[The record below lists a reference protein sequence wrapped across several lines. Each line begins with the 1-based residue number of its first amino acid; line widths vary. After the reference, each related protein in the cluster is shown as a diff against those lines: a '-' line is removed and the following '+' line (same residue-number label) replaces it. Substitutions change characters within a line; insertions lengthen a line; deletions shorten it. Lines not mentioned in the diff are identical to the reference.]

1 VTDKGRWWVITNLTN
16 LYSQTHFPSLDYTLS
31 FHIGL
36 MTRLRSR
43 DSDSREPDPFNEVF
57 RRRDQA
63 EERRERAIEAE
74 DFQAV
79 GLALRE
85 CLLALIGG
93 LRRRTN
99 LRGDQSYPKEAD
111 FASWFELLMDE
122 LCGGESKKALR
133 QYMKLVGKETWQLV
147 NWLTHHRN
155 ANAASSIIASQA
167 CSTLIGHSIQLFDDH
182 LPNRVEHCPHCR
194 SRNVRSHFDHRIEPD
209 GQYFWTCGACGW
221 SNHPTAANLG

>member
-1 VTDKGRWWVITNLTN
+1 VTDEGRWWVITNLTN

-31 FHIGL
+31 FHI
-36 MTRLRSR
+36 
-43 DSDSREPDPFNEVF
+43 
-57 RRRDQA
+57 
-63 EERRERAIEAE
+63 
-74 DFQAV
+74 
-79 GLALRE
+79 
-85 CLLALIGG
+85 
-93 LRRRTN
+93 
-99 LRGDQSYPKEAD
+99 
-111 FASWFELLMDE
+111 E

-167 CSTLIGHSIQLFDDH
+167 CSTLIGHSIELFDDH